1 MDGVDTTYMRCGE
14 PGMSQTSAQYFGKEV
29 RPMNEAIGL
38 ETTTEPVSN
47 EPDTGVDVQQSGDF
61 QGDY

>member
-1 MDGVDTTYMRCGE
+1 
-14 PGMSQTSAQYFGKEV
+14 
-29 RPMNEAIGL
+29 MNEAIGL